1 MNGHRLRMAKSPRK
15 PRHAATHAV
24 AEPTPAGDT
33 PAPPEHLH
41 ISTLIW
47 KAVRTLHRVHLAE
60 FAGDQF
66 NPGKTGN
73 ARFSPIKTPRG
84 KSIPTVYGGSTFE
97 CAAMETVFHD
107 VPFVPGFKSSDKAKL
122 KDQVHTRLTFRTDL
136 VLVDL
141 RSKALRKL
149 GIQRKHL
156 IDSEKDQYPVAR
168 LWAEAIHTQHPH
180 VQGLCWTSR
189 QDDAAQAVVLF
200 GDRIAPGDLYK
211 VGDSRSLLDDSATY
225 DELLDLALQV
235 GVNIVPGKT

>member
-1 MNGHRLRMAKSPRK
+1 
-15 PRHAATHAV
+15 
-24 AEPTPAGDT
+24 
-33 PAPPEHLH
+33 
-41 ISTLIW
+41 
-47 KAVRTLHRVHLAE
+47 LHRVHLAE

-66 NPGKTGN
+66 NPGTTGN

-84 KSIPTVYGGSTFE
+84 EAIPTIYGGSTFD
-97 CAAMETVFHD
+97 CAATGTVFHD
-107 VPFVPGFKSSDKAKL
+107 VPFVPGFKSYDQAKL
-122 KDQVHTRLTFRTDL
+122 KDQVHTRLNFRTDL

-156 IDSEKDQYPVAR
+156 IDSEKDQYPVTR
-168 LWAEAIHTQHPH
+168 SWAEAVYAQHPN

-200 GDRIAPGDLYK
+200 GDRIPSGALYK
-211 VGDSRSLLDDSATY
+211 VGVSRSLLDDSATY
-225 DELLDLALQV
+225 DELLDLALQI